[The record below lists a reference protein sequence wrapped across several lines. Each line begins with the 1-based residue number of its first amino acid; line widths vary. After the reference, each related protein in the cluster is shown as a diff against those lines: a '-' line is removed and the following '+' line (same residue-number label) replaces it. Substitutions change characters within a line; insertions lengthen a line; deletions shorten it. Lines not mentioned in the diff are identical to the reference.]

1 MLCFAAAE
9 PKSMNRVN
17 RSAPK
22 RPPSLREG
30 LTLVE
35 LLVTLAVIAIL
46 AAVIIPHM
54 GTQIPE
60 QIEAA
65 AEIVAADLEYARSL
79 AVANGSNYRLTFEP
93 DAEQYYLQ
101 HSGSNTLLAVLPA
114 SPFRQNDDP
123 PDRQTTR
130 LTDLP
135 LAQPVVRLEAVV
147 AGSGTPASVTDIEFT
162 ALGNTTRT
170 DATVL
175 WLGCGAA
182 GDERFIS
189 IQVNPATGLVELGP
203 VLTELPSA
211 VASLLE

>member
-1 MLCFAAAE
+1 
-9 PKSMNRVN
+9 
-17 RSAPK
+17 
-22 RPPSLREG
+22 

-60 QIEAA
+60 QLEAA

-79 AVANGSNYRLTFEP
+79 AVANGSNYRITFDPATER
-93 DAEQYYLQ
+93 YYLQ
-101 HSGSNTLLAVLPA
+101 HSGSNTLLAVLPP

-130 LTDLP
+130 LADLP

-147 AGSGTPASVTDIEFT
+147 AGSGPLVSASDLEFT
-162 ALGNTTRT
+162 SLGNTTRVDT
-170 DATVL
+170 TVI

-182 GDERFIS
+182 DDERFIS
-189 IQVNPATGLVELGP
+189 IQVNPATGLVELGAI
-203 VLTELPSA
+203 LTELPSD
-211 VASLLE
+211 VAGLLE